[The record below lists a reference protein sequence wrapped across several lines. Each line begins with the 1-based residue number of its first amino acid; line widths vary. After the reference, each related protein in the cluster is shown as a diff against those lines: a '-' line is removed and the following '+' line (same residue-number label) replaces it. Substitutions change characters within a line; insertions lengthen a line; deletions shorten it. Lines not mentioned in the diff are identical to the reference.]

1 MGLSRAFTSRPAGSR
16 NVHRRLEKQAM
27 NQIAYCRACLIQVAL
42 ADGPEDQTRLQAF
55 LETWTPGRELK
66 QRSDHCARCG
76 DYGEVSYYDTIE
88 PTE

>member
-1 MGLSRAFTSRPAGSR
+1 
-16 NVHRRLEKQAM
+16 M
-27 NQIAYCRACLIQVAL
+27 NPIAYCRACLIQVAL

-76 DYGEVSYYDTIE
+76 DYGEVSYYDAIE